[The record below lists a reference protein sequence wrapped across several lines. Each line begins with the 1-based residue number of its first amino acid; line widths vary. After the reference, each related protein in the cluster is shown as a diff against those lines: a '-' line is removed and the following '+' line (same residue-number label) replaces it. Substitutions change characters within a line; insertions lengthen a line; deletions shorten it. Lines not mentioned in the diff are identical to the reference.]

1 MFSRWGCLT
10 DCPVGLR
17 DSGCAIWLLRYGRL
31 SDIDGFNRL
40 VSRWYRLHERNV
52 PVKRFFVNRYQ
63 RLSEYRE
70 YAEKH
75 ERVQGD

>member
-1 MFSRWGCLT
+1 MDRA
-10 DCPVGLR
+10 VGMR
-17 DSGCAIWLLRYGRL
+17 GGVCAIRRLRYGRVR
-31 SDIDGFNRL
+31 DIGGLNRL